1 MNIFVVGA
9 SGLVG
14 SHCTEVFQNNNWLTL
29 GTHLNYPTSET
40 VHFDPLIDNLKEFFS
55 VHNFTPDAIVHCAAL
70 TNVDFCE
77 NNVETSH
84 NATVLSTTKIVEFC
98 REAEIPLAYISTDY
112 VFDGKQGPYSEDASV
127 NPLNVYGAHKL
138 EAERLV
144 SSLKRSLILRIT
156 NVYGEEIRSKNFIAR
171 LMEDLVQQ
179 PEKTLNLPYDQF
191 ATPIYAGDIAEMVFL
206 LLKDKKN
213 GLYHLG
219 SSDYYSRY
227 HLAVKVSSY
236 FEKNKSVKFNPVQT
250 INANQAAVRP
260 LNGGLLNNKF
270 LNEYPN
276 FSLTNVDSYILKS
289 LKNEL

>member
-14 SHCTEVFQNNNWLTL
+14 SHCTKVFQNNSWLTL

-40 VHFDPLIDNLKEFFS
+40 VYFDPLIDNLKDFFS
-55 VHNFTPDAIVHCAAL
+55 VHNFAPDAIVHCAAL

-84 NATVLSTTKIVEFC
+84 KATVLSTAKIVEFC
-98 REAEIPLAYISTDY
+98 KEAEIPLTYISTDY

-144 SSLKRSLILRIT
+144 SSLKRNLILRIT
-156 NVYGEEIRSKNFIAR
+156 NVYGEELRSKNFIAR

-179 PEKTLNLPYDQF
+179 PEKMLNLPYDQF
-191 ATPIYAGDIAEMVFL
+191 ATPIYAGDIANMVFL
-206 LLKDKKN
+206 LLRDQKN

-227 HLAVKVSSY
+227 HLAVKISSY

>member
-14 SHCTEVFQNNNWLTL
+14 SHCTKVFNSNNWLTL
-29 GTHLNYPTSET
+29 GTHLNYSTSET
-40 VHFDPLIDNLKEFFS
+40 VHFDPLVDNLKDFFAF
-55 VHNFTPDAIVHCAAL
+55 HNFVPDAIVHCAAL

-77 NNVETSH
+77 NNVETSY

-98 REAEIPLAYISTDY
+98 TKAEIPLAYISTDY
-112 VFDGKQGPYSEDASV
+112 VFDGKHGPYSEDASV
-127 NPLNVYGAHKL
+127 NPLNVYGTHKL

-144 SSLKRSLILRIT
+144 SSLKRHLILRIT
-156 NVYGEEIRSKNFIAR
+156 NVYGEELRSKNFIAR

-179 PEKTLNLPYDQF
+179 SEKTLNLPCDQF
-191 ATPIYAGDIAEMVFL
+191 ATPIYAGDIANMVFL
-206 LLKDKKN
+206 LLRDQKN

-219 SSDYYSRY
+219 STDYFSRY
-227 HLAVKVSSY
+227 HLAIKVSTY
-236 FEKNKSVKFNPVQT
+236 FAKNKSVKFNPVQT

-260 LNGGLLNNKF
+260 LNGGLLNHKF

-276 FSLTNVDSYILKS
+276 FSPTNVDSYILKS